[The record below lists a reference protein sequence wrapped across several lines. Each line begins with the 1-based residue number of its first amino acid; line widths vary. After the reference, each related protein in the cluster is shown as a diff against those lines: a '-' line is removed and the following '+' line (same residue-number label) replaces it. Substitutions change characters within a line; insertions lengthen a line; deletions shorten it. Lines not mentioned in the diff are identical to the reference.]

1 MFDDL
6 ISVQNVYKYMASVG
20 KSHFRATTQFA
31 IRDDLHHMPRRTH
44 ASSFA
49 RSQLASEL
57 CPPNACSARAAF
69 LMEND
74 ASALKMSAA

>member
-6 ISVQNVYKYMASVG
+6 ISVRNVYTHMVSVG
-20 KSHFRATTQFA
+20 KSHFRATQFA
-31 IRDDLHHMPRRTH
+31 IQDDLHHMPRRTH

-57 CPPNACSARAAF
+57 CPPKACSARAAF